1 MQERAASTNKALD
14 KSEPLKNEKCG
25 RNDCFPCE
33 TDGGKC
39 EKNGAGYEIVCV
51 TCQRAGRKTCY
62 YGETGFQSLERIL
75 THVEESTGLPAG
87 WKMKRECVVQTLS
100 VGTWLDASRVF
111 NESGWE
117 VFKLFGEA
125 SE

>member
-62 YGETGFQSLERIL
+62 YGETGKNAYTRGGEHSRQWHR
-75 THVEESTGLPAG
+75 LPI
-87 WKMKRECVVQTLS
+87 C
-100 VGTWLDASRVF
+100 F
-111 NESGWE
+111 N
-117 VFKLFGEA
+117 F
-125 SE
+125 